1 MKKKKSFRWKR
12 ADRREL
18 QHNNPYTIEG
28 RPDTR
33 EAEAQQQYLMSTYEG
48 TLEDFDEVVIR
59 YGFISLFVIV
69 LPIMPALALIS
80 QMFETVMDSQSLCT
94 YYRRPMPLSVSNI
107 GAWSDIIDLVGYI
120 AIFTNVA
127 ILYNEWEG
135 ARSTTKM
142 VMFLLM
148 EHFLLCSKAFI
159 SYFMPNDQE
168 DTIIKRKRQ
177 EYIDRTLIQE
187 DFGNFDN
194 CQFTSLT
201 RHRAYTGSIIARPD
215 SAVQEVI
222 KKSVKYFDESKFP
235 IARTLDP
242 KCLRNLSISKIIK

>member
-1 MKKKKSFRWKR
+1 M
-12 ADRREL
+12 
-18 QHNNPYTIEG
+18 G
-28 RPDTR
+28 
-33 EAEAQQQYLMSTYEG
+33 
-48 TLEDFDEVVIR
+48 
-59 YGFISLFVIV
+59 
-69 LPIMPALALIS
+69 IS
-80 QMFETVMDSQSLCT
+80 QVFETVMDSQSLCT

-120 AIFTNVA
+120 AIFTNAA

-135 ARSTTKM
+135 ARSTAKI

-168 DTIIKRKRQ
+168 DTIINRKRQ

-194 CQFTSLT
+194 SQFTSFT
-201 RHRAYTGSIIARPD
+201 RHRAYTGSIIARPE

-222 KKSVKYFDESKFP
+222 RKSVKYFDESKFP
-235 IARTLDP
+235 IAQTL
-242 KCLRNLSISKIIK
+242 